1 MKTASKVV
9 AFIATAS
16 IAVAGFS
23 SEVWAQNKDVMKK
36 GEKVYNEYCKTC
48 HQADGKGTPKVFPPL
63 AGSDYLKKMDKK
75 HIIQSVIFGLS
86 GKITVNGVEYNNVMA
101 PIPATYKDEDIAAVI
116 TYVYNSWGNKGP
128 TVTPAE
134 VTAIKK
140 EGKPAPAA
148 ADSKKKKK

>member
-1 MKTASKVV
+1 MKNIVKSLAYVLAGALITASTAGDLLAQDKKVM
-9 AFIATAS
+9 AR
-16 IAVAGFS
+16 
-23 SEVWAQNKDVMKK
+23 

-63 AGSDYLKKMDKK
+63 AGADYLKKQSKK

-101 PIPATYKDEDIAAVI
+101 PIPANYSDEDIAAVI

-134 VTAIKK
+134 VAAIKK
-140 EGKPAPAA
+140 EGKPKAESSS
-148 ADSKKKKK
+148 SKKKK